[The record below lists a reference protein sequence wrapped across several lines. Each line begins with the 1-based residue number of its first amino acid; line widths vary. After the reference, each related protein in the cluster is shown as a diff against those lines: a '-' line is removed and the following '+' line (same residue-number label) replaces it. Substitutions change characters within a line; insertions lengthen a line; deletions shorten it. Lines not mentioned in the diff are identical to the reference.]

1 MSASVRDPRTAT
13 SAVVTPKRRH
23 RPVGGQVARYALLV
37 LGFVVIV
44 GPLLWQVSLAF
55 KGAGDDL
62 YARPP
67 ALLPSDPT
75 WDNFAEAFRRV
86 PVLRYVGNSTIV
98 AAIDII
104 GNIVGAS
111 AAGYAL
117 ARLRFRG
124 RGIVLG
130 IFVAGLL
137 VPVEAVIISQFLIV
151 RDLGLTNTLLAVALP
166 GLVTPINVLLM
177 RNAFLGI
184 PRELEEAA
192 VIDGANA
199 WQRFFH
205 VCLPQVKGVV
215 SVTAIF
221 AFMGAWNDFLWPL
234 IVASDEKIYTL
245 TLGLNRLR
253 GTFYSDPRLIA
264 AGTLIALV
272 PIIVVFA
279 LAQKQFFRGLES
291 GGIKG

>member
-1 MSASVRDPRTAT
+1 MSRIAVRRAGEAPSR
-13 SAVVTPKRRH
+13 SWRR
-23 RPVGGQVARYALLV
+23 VSGGQALRYLVLV
-37 LGFVVIV
+37 LGFAAIV

-67 ALLPSDPT
+67 YLIPHDPT
-75 WDNFAEAFRRV
+75 FENFTEAFSRV
-86 PVLRYVGNSTIV
+86 PILRYVANSVIV
-98 AAIDII
+98 AAIDIA
-104 GNIVGAS
+104 GNVVGAS
-111 AAGYAL
+111 CAGYAL

-124 RGIVLG
+124 RGLVTG
-130 IFVAGLL
+130 VFVVGLL
-137 VPVEAVIISQFLIV
+137 VPVEAVIVSQFLIV
-151 RDLGLTNTLLAVALP
+151 RDLGLANTLFAVALP

-184 PRELEEAA
+184 PKELEEAA
-192 VIDGANA
+192 IIDGANA
-199 WQRFFH
+199 WQRFAR

-215 SVTAIF
+215 AVTAIF

-234 IVASDEKIYTL
+234 IVASDESIYTL

-264 AGTLIALV
+264 AGTIIALV

-279 LAQKQFFRGLES
+279 LAQKQFFRGLEA

>member
-1 MSASVRDPRTAT
+1 VS
-13 SAVVTPKRRH
+13 
-23 RPVGGQVARYALLV
+23 GGQVLRYLVLV
-37 LGFVVIV
+37 LGFAAIV

-67 ALLPSDPT
+67 YLIPRDPT
-75 WDNFAEAFRRV
+75 VENFTEAFQRV
-86 PVLRYVGNSTIV
+86 PILRYVANSVIV
-98 AAIDII
+98 AAIDIA
-104 GNIVGAS
+104 GNVVGAS
-111 AAGYAL
+111 CAGYAL

-124 RGIVLG
+124 RGLVTG
-130 IFVAGLL
+130 VFVVGLL
-137 VPVEAVIISQFLIV
+137 VPVEAVIVSQFLIV
-151 RDLGLTNTLLAVALP
+151 RDLGLANTLFAVALP

-184 PRELEEAA
+184 PKELEEAA
-192 VIDGANA
+192 IIDGANA
-199 WQRFFH
+199 WQRFSR

-215 SVTAIF
+215 AVTAIF

-234 IVASDEKIYTL
+234 IVASDESIYTL

-264 AGTLIALV
+264 AGTIIALV
-272 PIIVVFA
+272 PIVVVFA
-279 LAQKQFFRGLES
+279 LAQKQFFRGLEA